1 MSVPSTCKAA
11 LLEEVGGPSNVKVID
26 VDVKPVGPGQV
37 VVKSEYAA
45 INPVDALVMG
55 GHLKSIGWD
64 LPLPFVMGY
73 DISGTVAAVGEG
85 VTNVAVGDRVF
96 CVNWGQQ
103 NHNVE
108 GGPIANTFKEYATIK
123 ATNLSK
129 IPDGVPADKACAV
142 CLTGTTAYEAVIN
155 MNVKKGDRVLILGGA
170 GAVGQLAIQFAKAA
184 GVWVAT
190 TASARTRDFVQ
201 KISNPD
207 LIIDYREGEK
217 WHDRADLKDIDAVF
231 ASVSESNTF
240 TLAKKILKKNGCYVS
255 ISDQEAGF
263 DPKAHPPL
271 EFAAFFCLSNSRD
284 IQDKMARMIADGSL
298 NVVIDDEFP
307 FTNEGVQ
314 AIMTKQAS
322 GTSMGKNLIKF

>member
-1 MSVPSTCKAA
+1 MYVPLTCKAA
-11 LLEEVGGPSNVKVID
+11 VLEEVGGPSNVKVID

-37 VVKSEYAA
+37 IVKSEYAA

-55 GHLKSIGWD
+55 GHLKSHGWD
-64 LPLPFVMGY
+64 LPLPFVIGY
-73 DISGTVAAVGEG
+73 DISGTVVAVGEG

-96 CVNWGQQ
+96 CVNTGQQ
-103 NHNVE
+103 GHNVE

-129 IPDGVPADKACAV
+129 IPDGVPADKACAM

-155 MNVKKGDRVLILGGA
+155 MNVKKGDRVLILGGSS
-170 GAVGQLAIQFAKAA
+170 AVGQLAIQFAKAA
-184 GVWVAT
+184 GAWVAT

-201 KISNPD
+201 KIANPD

-217 WHDRADLKDIDAVF
+217 WHDRADLKNIDAVF
-231 ASVSESNTF
+231 ASVS
-240 TLAKKILKKNGCYVS
+240 
-255 ISDQEAGF
+255 D
-263 DPKAHPPL
+263 
-271 EFAAFFCLSNSRD
+271 RD

-314 AIMTKQAS
+314 AIMAKQAS
-322 GTSMGKNLIKF
+322 NTSMGKNVIKF